1 MALVF
6 YNFMMGVVK
15 VKLEEF
21 DYNLPEELI
30 AQVPIAKRDESR
42 LMVLHRNNNT
52 IEHKTFKDVIDYLK
66 PGDCLVRNNT
76 KVIPA
81 RLYGK
86 KETGANV
93 EFVLLNQIEGDIWES
108 IVKPGNKLK
117 PGTKVEFGDGLL
129 KATIL
134 DIMDGGTRKVKFEY
148 EGIFNEIL
156 DKIGLMPLPPYI
168 HESLKEKDRYQ
179 TVYAKY
185 NGSAAAPT
193 AGLHFTPELLKRI
206 EEKGIKIANV
216 TLHVGIG
223 TFRPV
228 KEENIEEHKM
238 HTEHFYIKQE
248 DVEKINET
256 KKAGGRVIAVG
267 TTSCRVLETIAS
279 EETGLVNA
287 TEGDTGI
294 YIYPGYKFKCI
305 DGLITNFHLP
315 KSTLL
320 MLVSALAGRKFV
332 LDAYNEAVKEKYRF
346 FSFGDAMLID

>member
-1 MALVF
+1 M
-6 YNFMMGVVK
+6 
-15 VKLEEF
+15 KLEEF
-21 DYNLPEELI
+21 NYELPEELI
-30 AQVPIAKRDESR
+30 AQVPIEKRDESR
-42 LMVLHRNNNT
+42 LMVLNRKEKN
-52 IEHKTFKDVIDYLK
+52 IEHKKFKDIIEYLE

-86 KETGANV
+86 KDTGANV
-93 EFVLLNQIEGDIWES
+93 EFVLLKQIEGDIWES
-108 IVKPGNKLK
+108 IVRPGNKLK
-117 PGTKVEFGDGLL
+117 PGAKVIFGDGLL
-129 KATIL
+129 EATIL
-134 DIMDGGTRKVKFEY
+134 DVMEGGTRKVEFKY
-148 EGIFNEIL
+148 KGIFNEIL

-193 AGLHFTPELLKRI
+193 AGLHFTPELLKQI

-238 HTEHFYIKQE
+238 HTEHFYIKKE
-248 DVEKINET
+248 DAEIINET
-256 KKAGGRVIAVG
+256 KKSGKRVIAVG
-267 TTSCRVLETIAS
+267 TTSCRVLETIAD
-279 EETGLVNA
+279 ENTGLVKEIEA
-287 TEGDTGI
+287 DTGI

-320 MLVSALAGRKFV
+320 MLVSAFADREFILK
-332 LDAYNEAVKEKYRF
+332 AYNEAVKDKYRF
-346 FSFGDAMLID
+346 FSFGDAMFIK